1 MEMSKSTPVGGK
13 IFTGAFA
20 VAFLFALIG
29 GWFLVQRFVQGIG
42 AVTGL
47 SDGFPWGLWIT
58 FDVVVGTALGCGG
71 FAMAILVYILNKGD
85 YHPLVRSA
93 VMTSLFGYT
102 LAAVAVFIDIGRYWN
117 MHHTLLPQYWNTSS
131 VLLEVAVCIA
141 LYVAVLWIE
150 FTPTFLEKG
159 GGPQAAKGINR
170 IMFIF
175 IALGVLLPT
184 MHQSSLGTLMVISGH
199 KLSPLWQTGFLPLLF
214 LITAVTM
221 GYAVTVFESILSSL
235 LFGRPLEMKLLSR
248 LSGLIPGLLVVYLLI
263 RFGDLV
269 ARGAIGEAFGGGWKM
284 VMFWIEN
291 LLYLVPVVLLAS
303 RGNRQKA
310 GTVCLAAFSMLL
322 AGAVYRFN
330 TFLVGFS
337 PAPGWQYFPTAP
349 EIFITLGVVSVEIM
363 AYLIF
368 VRVLPVLPEPEHA

>member
-1 MEMSKSTPVGGK
+1 MEMSESKPVGGK
-13 IFTGAFA
+13 IFTSAFA
-20 VAFLFALIG
+20 VAFLFALVG
-29 GWFLVQRFVQGIG
+29 GWFLVQRFAQGIG

-71 FAMAILVYILNKGD
+71 FAMAILVYILNKGE

-93 VMTSLFGYT
+93 IMTSLFGYT

-150 FTPTFLEKG
+150 FTPAFLEKG
-159 GGPQAAKGINR
+159 GGPQASKGINKV
-170 IMFIF
+170 MFIF

-184 MHQSSLGTLMVISGH
+184 MHQSSLGTLMVISGY
-199 KLSPLWQTGFLPLLF
+199 KLSPLWQTGLLPLLF
-214 LITAVTM
+214 LVTAVAM
-221 GYAVTVFESILSSL
+221 GYAVTAFESILSSVI
-235 LFGRPLEMKLLSR
+235 FGRPLEMKLLSR
-248 LSGLIPGLLVVYLLI
+248 LSGIIPALICFFLVLRV
-263 RFGDLV
+263 GDLV
-269 ARGAIGEAFGGGWKM
+269 VRGAGGEAFGVGWKPF
-284 VMFWIEN
+284 MFWVEN
-291 LLYLVPVVLLAS
+291 LLFLVPAVLLAS
-303 RGNRQKA
+303 RSGRQHA
-310 GTVCLAAFSMLL
+310 ETVCFAAFSLLL

-330 TFLVGFS
+330 TYLVGFS
-337 PAPGWQYFPTAP
+337 PGPGWKYFPTAP
-349 EIFITLGVVSVEIM
+349 EIFITLGIVSVEIM

-368 VRVLPVLPEPEHA
+368 VKALPVLPEPEHA